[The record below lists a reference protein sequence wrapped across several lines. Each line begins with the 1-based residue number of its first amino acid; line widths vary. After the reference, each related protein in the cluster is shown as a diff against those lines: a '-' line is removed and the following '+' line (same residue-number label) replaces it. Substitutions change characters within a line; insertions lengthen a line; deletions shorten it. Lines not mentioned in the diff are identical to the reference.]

1 MKTTELFIVI
11 NEETLLTA
19 KGKGNKTAKFKTE
32 EQANEWASRRLEV
45 WRVFKVH
52 FQHEH
57 IQHTI

>member
-1 MKTTELFIVI
+1 MKTTKLFIVI
-11 NEETLLTA
+11 DEETLLTA
-19 KGKGNKTAKFKTE
+19 KGKGNKTAKFETE
-32 EQANEWASRRLEV
+32 EQANEWASQRLEV